1 MSVEEAKSIDN
12 DQEVKKENGST
23 KGVDYTNPSGKI
35 TEKNDLLVQ
44 KDQES
49 ADDLLPE
56 SIINRK
62 NKIEEKITDMK
73 EWDVKNSYTKI
84 LGIIQ
89 TVIDAEDRSTA
100 NDLLTKVEARLN
112 TNNIK
117 TEKEIPA
124 QKNAETKK
132 EETKKPENTEEK
144 QGQDVTRNAE
154 SKGNNRNWLEGLLN
168 DEERMEEN
176 KWITVVQKNP

>member
-1 MSVEEAKSIDN
+1 MSVEETKSIDN

-73 EWDVKNSYTKI
+73 E
-84 LGIIQ
+84 
-89 TVIDAEDRSTA
+89 
-100 NDLLTKVEARLN
+100 
-112 TNNIK
+112 
-117 TEKEIPA
+117 
-124 QKNAETKK
+124 
-132 EETKKPENTEEK
+132 
-144 QGQDVTRNAE
+144 
-154 SKGNNRNWLEGLLN
+154 
-168 DEERMEEN
+168 
-176 KWITVVQKNP
+176 